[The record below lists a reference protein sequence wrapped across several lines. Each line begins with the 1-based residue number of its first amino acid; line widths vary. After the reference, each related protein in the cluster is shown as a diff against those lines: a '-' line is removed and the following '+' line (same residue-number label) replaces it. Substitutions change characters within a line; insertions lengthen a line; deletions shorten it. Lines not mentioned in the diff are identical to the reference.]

1 MFMESAEKQYWSEI
15 MELGLLLCDH
25 LALAISGGD
34 RQQIANHMDDL
45 SCWYRSKTGM
55 QLERGGR

>member
-1 MFMESAEKQYWSEI
+1 